1 MKLGGL
7 NHVAV
12 VVRDLEAAI
21 GHWERLGARLIE
33 RSHLAETQ
41 TDAAVV
47 ELGGKHFELLSS
59 RAADSRVGRILRER
73 GEGIHHLSFEV
84 EHIEERLAEARAEG
98 LRVLDATPRS
108 GLHGRKIAFL
118 DPRDTSGT
126 LIELVEEVPQP
137 ESSQR

>member
-1 MKLGGL
+1 MKLGSL

-12 VVRDLEAAI
+12 LVQDLDAAI
-21 GHWERLGARLIE
+21 GHWERLGARLVE

-59 RAADSRVGRILRER
+59 RVPDSRVGRLLRDR

-84 EHIEERLAEARAEG
+84 EQIEERLTEAQAKG
-98 LRVLDATPRS
+98 LRLLDTTPRS

-137 ESSQR
+137 ENPQR